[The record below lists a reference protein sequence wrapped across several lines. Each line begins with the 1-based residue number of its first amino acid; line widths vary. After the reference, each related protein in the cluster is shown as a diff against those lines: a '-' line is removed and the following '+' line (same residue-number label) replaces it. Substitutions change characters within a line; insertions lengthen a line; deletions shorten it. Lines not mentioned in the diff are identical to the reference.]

1 MKRLA
6 LMRHGHAPGA
16 LAAGVDSDSLRPL
29 SAQGAEESRE
39 SALKLK
45 ACGVRFGLILSS
57 PLLRAAQTA
66 AVLSETLGVPVATLQ
81 ELDGNCGPALVW
93 RALLP
98 VLKEQD
104 AVIAVGHQP
113 IMGLLAGALLKKT
126 PLPFAPAE
134 FALLALGERF
144 NPDDGAVAQS
154 TLELSSD

>member
-6 LMRHGHAPGA
+6 LVRHGHSPAA
-16 LAAGVDSDSLRPL
+16 VAAGVDSDTLRPL
-29 SAQGAEESRE
+29 SQQGLEGARE

-45 ACGVRFGLILSS
+45 ASGVRFGLILSS

-66 AVLSETLGVPVATLQ
+66 EVLSRELGVPVATLE
-81 ELDGNCGPALVW
+81 ELDGGCGPALAW
-93 RALLP
+93 KALCP
-98 VLKEQD
+98 VFKEHD

-113 IMGLLAGALLKKT
+113 VMGLLAGALLRKP
-126 PLPFAPAE
+126 PLPFSPAD

-144 NPDDGAVAQS
+144 NPEVGAIADT

>member
-1 MKRLA
+1 MKRLV

-16 LAAGVDSDSLRPL
+16 LAAGVDSDALRPL
-29 SAQGAEESRE
+29 SAQGVEQARD

-45 ACGVRFGLILSS
+45 ACGVSFGLILAS

-66 AVLSETLGVPVATLQ
+66 AAVSEVLGVSVATLQ

-93 RALLP
+93 KALLP
-98 VLKEQD
+98 VLKEQE

-126 PLPFAPAE
+126 PLPFATAD
-134 FALLALGERF
+134 FALLALSERF
-144 NPDDGAVAQS
+144 NPDDGAVVES
-154 TLELSSD
+154 TLELFSD

>member
-1 MKRLA
+1 MKRLV

-16 LAAGVDSDSLRPL
+16 LAAGVDCDALRPL
-29 SAQGAEESRE
+29 SAQGVDEVRQ

-45 ACGVRFGLILSS
+45 ACGVGFGLILAS

-66 AVLSETLGVPVATLQ
+66 AAVSEVLRVRVSTLQ

-93 RALLP
+93 KALLP
-98 VLKEQD
+98 VLKEQE
-104 AVIAVGHQP
+104 AVIVVGHQP

-126 PLPFAPAE
+126 PLPFATAD

-144 NPDDGAVAQS
+144 NPDDGAVAES